1 MASESGSSSV
11 LTGILLS
18 GTLIAGAGAIYL
30 FVNQSNLTTAEQNT
44 LAQAEGLLPP
54 PARLPTLAQPVQQT
68 GLPAQPGELAQPATS
83 QPGQAASGSE
93 PASAAP
99 VVTRLRPV
107 APKKG
112 GSGEDYD
119 DDGGMVY
126 EPEDWPENKCPPGV
140 ETKGCFGPQ

>member
-54 PARLPTLAQPVQQT
+54 PARLPTLAQPAQQT
-68 GLPAQPGELAQPATS
+68 GLPTQPGELAQPATS
-83 QPGQAASGSE
+83 QPGQGASGSG
-93 PASAAP
+93 PTSAAP
-99 VVTRLRPV
+99 
-107 APKKG
+107 KEG